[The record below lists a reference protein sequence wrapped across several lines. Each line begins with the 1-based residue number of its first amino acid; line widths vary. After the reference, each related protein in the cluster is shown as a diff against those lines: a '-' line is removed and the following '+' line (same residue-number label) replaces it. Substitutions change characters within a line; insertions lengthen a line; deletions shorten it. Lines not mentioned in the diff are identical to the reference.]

1 MLQKWQRDHWHEGE
15 NKCDKSV
22 STVGHSATD
31 VLNTAGAYIA
41 LTAGIAIAITV
52 LLLEI
57 LVKYIQKVHWKKF
70 KLFEN
75 RQTS

>member
-15 NKCDKSV
+15 KKRDKSM

-41 LTAGIAIAITV
+41 LAAGIAIAITV

-57 LVKYIQKVHWKKF
+57 LVKYIQKVYWEKF

-75 RQTS
+75 GQTS